1 MTWYKMTKPKTIVL
15 ADADPCPI
23 CGSIMIKR
31 KGAYGEFYGC
41 SKYPQCK
48 GTRKM
53 DAVPVQPQ
61 NPMGQPQQRP
71 NPVVPIARENK
82 IWHLAT
88 LLRDGSP
95 VVVTKGVGGW
105 EYQNEAGEGGV
116 FPLAGIAQVIKSVED
131 AAGQKIS
138 GNDPKALFK
147 KFREVQ
153 GKGAANEA
161 KEDGANGGK
170 IKGRIPEDK
179 ISNYQKAIELSF
191 NDTKSNIMINAL
203 AGTGKAQ
210 PLDAKLLTPDGWIS
224 MGDVQVRDLVF
235 GSDGLPHEVTGV
247 FPQGEKEVF
256 EVEMSDGSR
265 TECCEEHLWLTETK
279 LDRDLDRYHKED
291 LFSRAKVRK
300 LGDLKNDLLY
310 RGYPKHYIPI
320 ANPLEFNYQETGIDP
335 YVMGVLLGDGSF
347 KTGCV
352 SFSSKDPEIIKYI
365 ENSLPERLSCNPTGC
380 GCDYRISGKVKGVH
394 NPIIAEIKK
403 LNLWMIPSDKKFI
416 PDVYKFNTIETRIS
430 ILQGL
435 LDTDGYISER
445 TAEYCTTSYQLA
457 KDVSFLV
464 QSLGGTAKTTT
475 RTTSYTYLGIK
486 KKGKLSY
493 RIYIKL
499 PKNINP
505 FRLER
510 KLSKY
515 SSSTKYHAKRS
526 ITNIKSVGKK
536 ECQCISIDSKDNLYI
551 TDDCILTHNTTVL
564 KHIASFMKPGEQ
576 WLYIVFN
583 KKNQLESQGK
593 FPPGVTVMTS
603 HGFLGQVLR
612 DNGENYQTLPN
623 TKYIFQE
630 KINGVKPNE
639 KKIDLIMDDVMSE
652 NGQVQIP
659 QNLRYSASFIVKNI
673 VSLCK
678 AYSINPYSADKYEKV
693 LGIIKSYNINTK
705 IVDPDKQGKGWG
717 GEVIE
722 LPDYTN
728 ELAEATL
735 QVLEYSIPG
744 KCNRPEL
751 NYVRDFD
758 DTLWF
763 SAINPNVV
771 WPQYDV
777 VLADE
782 VQDFNECQSIMLRKL
797 SEAGARV
804 VAVGDPNQ
812 SIYRFRGSDSKSFEK
827 VSQSIQAAPNGGL
840 VHELP
845 TNYRSGK
852 NIIEYVRNNTHVKEL
867 QAGLNFDGN
876 VTEGRE
882 KDEAIASVIDEMKIN
897 KKLIGSTAIIGR
909 TNAPLAK
916 TAIELMKNN
925 IDFLIIGKDFSKELT
940 DFIYKTTKKSKR
952 NKFDANYLTNIPI
965 QNLTK
970 VIDRF
975 TSEFERANERIPSK
989 ATEIKE
995 NNEMADLMTE
1005 VVGFLANDGYQD
1017 KKTNT
1022 RVNNAQDFIHYL
1034 KNKFSGINEEDEDPL
1049 AGKDPLS
1056 FVTLT
1061 SAHKSKG
1068 LEFDRVFIIEPN
1080 LFPHPK
1086 AKSEEDLAQE
1096 ENAKYV
1102 AFTRAMK
1109 ELHVLKPSDDKKK
1122 QRAAIASSSKKTKK
1136 ASRGGWYKKAKTAK
1150 AKIK

>member
-1 MTWYKMTKPKTIVL
+1 MTWYKKKFTKKNKTSEVL
-15 ADADPCPI
+15 CPI
-23 CGSIMIKR
+23 CNSRMVIR
-31 KGAYGEFYGC
+31 KNTRTNQEFYGC
-41 SKYPQCK
+41 SNYRGGCK
-48 GTRKM
+48 GTRPVEKPQ
-53 DAVPVQPQ
+53 AVPQARPQ
-61 NPMGQPQQRP
+61 NPIQQP
-71 NPVVPIARENK
+71 NPQPVNNENSKPWVLSELLNTGEPVVARETIDKN
-82 IWHLAT
+82 
-88 LLRDGSP
+88 
-95 VVVTKGVGGW
+95 W
-105 EYQNEAGEGGV
+105 EVREENGKDTV
-116 FPLAGIAQVIKSVED
+116 FPRQVIQTYIKSIKDNFGKSITSKNPEELFRIYREINNQNVKEE
-131 AAGQKIS
+131 
-138 GNDPKALFK
+138 PK
-147 KFREVQ
+147 E
-153 GKGAANEA
+153 KG
-161 KEDGANGGK
+161 

-179 ISNYQKAIELSF
+179 ISPYQKQIETSF
-191 NDTKSNIMINAL
+191 TDTQKNIMINAL

-210 PLDAKLLTPDGWIS
+210 PLDAKLLTPNGWIL
-224 MGDVQVRDLVF
+224 MGDVKIGDQIF

-256 EVEMSDGSR
+256 EVEMSDGSK

-279 LDRDLDRYHKED
+279 QDRDLDRYHKQD

-300 LGDLKNDLLY
+300 LSDLKNDLLY
-310 RGYPKHYIPI
+310 KGYPKHYIPI

-347 KTGCV
+347 RTGCV

-365 ENSLPERLSCNPTGC
+365 EDSLPERLSCNPTGY
-380 GCDYRISGKVKGVH
+380 GCDYRISGRVKGIR
-394 NPIIAEIKK
+394 NPIISEIKK
-403 LNLWMIPSDKKFI
+403 LNLWKVSSDKKFI
-416 PDVYKFNTIETRIS
+416 PDIYKFNTIQTRVS

-464 QSLGGTAKTTT
+464 QSLGGTAKMTN
-475 RTTSYTYLGIK
+475 RITSYTYLGIK

-499 PKNINP
+499 PKNIKP

-536 ECQCISIDSKDNLYI
+536 ECQCISVDSNDNLYI

-583 KKNQLESQGK
+583 KKNQLESQNK
-593 FPPGVTVMTS
+593 FPSGVTVMTS
-603 HGFLGQVLR
+603 HGFLGQVLK

-630 KINGVKPNE
+630 NIKGVKQSD
-639 KKIDLIMDDVMSE
+639 KKIDLIIDDVMSD
-652 NGQVQIP
+652 NGNVQIP
-659 QNLRYSASFIVKNI
+659 QNLKYSASFIVKNI

-678 AYSINPYSADKYEKV
+678 AYSVNPLSANKHDKVFE
-693 LGIIKSYNINTK
+693 IIKSYNINTK

-717 GEVIE
+717 GENIE
-722 LPDYTN
+722 LPDYIN
-728 ELAEATL
+728 ELTEASI
-735 QVLEYSIPG
+735 QVLNYSIPG
-744 KCNRPEL
+744 RCNRPDL

-763 SAINPNVV
+763 TAINPNII
-771 WPQYDV
+771 WPKYDV

-782 VQDFNECQSIMLRKL
+782 VQDFNECQSIMLKKL
-797 SEAGARV
+797 SEAGSRV

-827 VSQSIQAAPNGGL
+827 VSESIQASPNGGL

-845 TNYRSGK
+845 TNYRSGRK
-852 NIIEYVRNNTHVKEL
+852 IIEFVRNKTHVKNL
-867 QAGLNFDGN
+867 QAGLDFDGE

-882 KDEAIASVIDEMKIN
+882 KEEAIASVINEMKTQG
-897 KKLIGSTAIIGR
+897 KLSGSTAVIAR

-916 TAIELMKNN
+916 TAIDLMKNN
-925 IDFLIIGKDFSKELT
+925 IDFLIIGKDFSKDLT

-952 NKFDANYLTNIPI
+952 NRFDNNYLSNIGI
-965 QNLTK
+965 QNLTN
-970 VIDRF
+970 VMMRF
-975 TSEFERANERIPSK
+975 TTEFQITNEKVPSK

-995 NNEMADLMTE
+995 NNEMLDLMIE
-1005 VVGFLANDGYQD
+1005 VIGFLEQEGYQD
-1017 KKTNT
+1017 KKTKT
-1022 RVNNAQDFIHYL
+1022 RVNNAQDFIQYL
-1034 KNKFSGINEEDEDPL
+1034 KNKFSGVNEEEQDPL
-1049 AGKDPLS
+1049 AGKDSLS

-1080 LFPHPK
+1080 LFPHRK
-1086 AKSEEDLAQE
+1086 AKSTEDLAQE
-1096 ENAKYV
+1096 DNAKYV

-1122 QRAAIASSSKKTKK
+1122 AAKK
-1136 ASRGGWYKKAKTAK
+1136 ANNEGWYKKAKSSKKKRKTK
-1150 AKIK
+1150 